1 LDAQT
6 LLGPG
11 AQGGVVQRAAA
22 IAIGLHAPHLALD
35 DGGIGDLGKFP
46 AGQMVDEFEA
56 AVKALEPGQRSGIFR
71 TPFGF
76 HIAELRGRIPPAPA
90 PFEEIRETLERTL
103 TLMNRHEAF
112 VRAAADMRSRA
123 QIQYVP

>member
-1 LDAQT
+1 LKAALADLERGDSFT
-6 LLGPG
+6 E
-11 AQGGVVQRAAA
+11 VVERYSDCK
-22 IAIGLHAPHLALD
+22 GK
-35 DGGIGDLGKFP
+35 GGDLGKFP